1 MEKKRLTVHGNE
13 VTDGRFAWVTPEK
26 DIELLRKGIQA
37 GFKSLAYGNEPV
49 WAACWPGRRGAA
61 PRRAEHL
68 LTDHD
73 PTAHGELNLCRE
85 AAQKYDPE
93 FLWRC
98 SIYVPGSPCSMCTC
112 AIFYTNIGRIVHA
125 TSIL

>member
-13 VTDGRFAWVTPEK
+13 VTDGRFSWVTPEK

-37 GFKSLAYGNEPV
+37 GFKALASGNEPYGCV
-49 WAACWPGRRGAA
+49 LAGPSGELLLEGLNTC
-61 PRRAEHL
+61 

-85 AAQKYDPE
+85 AARKYDPE

-98 SIYVPGSPCSMCTC
+98 SIYVPGGPCSMCT
-112 AIFYTNIGRIVHA
+112 
-125 TSIL
+125 